1 MALRKMLKFIIP
13 GGIGFNILKTIKD
26 NTTIRPTEVEK
37 DLQVNAKGLLG
48 VKKEI
53 LIGDHAIKINSRNT
67 ASIGKVDE
75 NVDEKV
81 DEKVDE

>member
-1 MALRKMLKFIIP
+1 MALRKIFKYIIP

-37 DLQVNAKGLLG
+37 DLTVNAKGLLG

-53 LIGDHAIKINSRNT
+53 LIGDHAIKFNSRNT
-67 ASIGKVDE
+67 ASIGKVDDKE
-75 NVDEKV
+75 NENDE
-81 DEKVDE
+81 